1 MNVVIVEDEPMAS
14 IRLEQAILASAPEA
28 RILARL
34 GGVRETA
41 AWLERHGL
49 PDLLFLD
56 IRLRDGLALDLMT
69 DRSLACPVIFTT
81 AHDEY
86 VMDAF
91 AANAIDYLL
100 KPVDAERVAR
110 ALDKYRQI
118 RSHFLQQQREVH
130 PDGGPWGAS
139 DADAGGV
146 FRRRFV
152 VRKGAEYVT
161 VPVEQIAYFC
171 TEHKITFLMTH
182 DGQRFM
188 LDDPLSTVE
197 SQVDPQRFFRANRQH
212 LVSVE
217 SIARFRSAGRG
228 QIEVELER
236 PAGFVVSISQERAG
250 EFRRWIDR

>member
-1 MNVVIVEDEPMAS
+1 MNIAIVEDEPIAS
-14 IRLEQAILASAPEA
+14 LRLEQVILACAPEA
-28 RILARL
+28 RIVARL

-41 AWLERHGL
+41 AWLDRHGQ

-56 IRLRDGLALDLMT
+56 IRLRDGIALDLT
-69 DRSLACPVIFTT
+69 ADRNLACPVIFTT

-100 KPVDAERVAR
+100 KPVDADRVAR

-118 RSHFLQQQREVH
+118 RSHFLQQPRETRQ
-130 PDGGPWGAS
+130 
-139 DADAGGV
+139 DAAPGTDAGGGP
-146 FRRRFV
+146 RRRYV

-161 VPVEQIAYFC
+161 VAVEQIAYFC
-171 TEHKITFLMTH
+171 TEHKITFLVTR

-188 LDDPLSTVE
+188 VDDPLSMVE
-197 SQVDPQRFFRANRQH
+197 SQVDTCRFFRANRQH

-217 SIARFRSAGRG
+217 AIARFRPGGKG
-228 QIEVELER
+228 QIEVELQQ
-236 PAGFVVSISQERAG
+236 PAGFVITISQERAA